1 MEDWKALPRWEGL
14 YEVSPL
20 GFIRSIP
27 RNGTHR
33 QPHILSKSVDSD
45 GYHVSKLRN
54 GAKVITIKV
63 HRAVALA
70 FIPNPDNKPQV
81 NHDDGNKQNN
91 HYTNLVWAT
100 ASENIKHAKDM
111 GLQMEC
117 PNRKQ
122 VQQVDQSGTVIATF
136 PSLRAAEEATGIG
149 WTGISAVL
157 RGKRNHAGGYKWR
170 TFND

>member
-1 MEDWKALPRWEGL
+1 MEDWKALPKWEGL

-20 GFIRSIP
+20 GFIRSVP

-33 QPHILSKSVDSD
+33 QPHILSKSTDSD
-45 GYHVSKLRN
+45 GYHVSKLRD
-54 GAKVITIKV
+54 GARVITIKV
-63 HRAVALA
+63 HRAVAMA

-81 NHDDGNKQNN
+81 NHIDGNKQNN
-91 HYTNLVWAT
+91 HISNLQWVT
-100 ASENIKHAKDM
+100 ASENIRHAKDS

-117 PNRKQ
+117 FNRKP
-122 VQQVDQSGTVIATF
+122 VQQIDQSGKAIATF